1 MRGRLAGVALRHR
14 RETPRTKSADHRGEA
29 TKPTSGV
36 ATGGK
41 GRTSIV
47 ALTEPCELT
56 LHAGEPDVVGA
67 HRDRQ
72 LEPRLLAHPYRVL
85 RDRLGR
91 VRGEPARPLEAPA
104 RLTPGGQRVPT
115 CAAAAPPL
123 APRPR
128 GARG

>member
-1 MRGRLAGVALRHR
+1 MGEGGVRHR
-14 RETPRTKSADHRGEA
+14 PI
-29 TKPTSGV
+29 V
-36 ATGGK
+36 APDGHPN
-41 GRTSIV
+41 V
-47 ALTEPCELT
+47 ALTEPREVM
-56 LHAGEPDVVGA
+56 LHAGQLDVVGA
-67 HRDRQ
+67 RLDRN
-72 LEPRLLAHPYRVL
+72 LELRPVARPQSVL
-85 RDRLGR
+85 GDRLGR